1 MTRSAHFGDI
11 VRGLREDLRRE
22 NRRFSLRQVAHRIGI
37 EPAYL
42 SKIERG
48 EVPPPSETTTVRLAK
63 ELGQDPDVF
72 LAMAGKV
79 SGDLQEIIRM
89 RPRLFAELIRQLK
102 EAPDYAVLRLVR
114 EVRDGNW

>member
-1 MTRSAHFGDI
+1 MTDFGTTTRQI
-11 VRGLREDLRRE
+11 RERLREDD
-22 NRRFSLRQVAHRIGI
+22 RRFSLRQVAQRVGV

-48 EVPPPSETTTVRLAK
+48 AVAPPSEATTVRIAR

-79 SGDLQEIIRM
+79 SSDLQEIIRK
-89 RPRLFAELIRQLK
+89 RPKLFAELIRQLR
-102 EAPDYAVLRLVR
+102 EAPDEAIFRVVR
-114 EVRDGNW
+114 VVRDGDW